1 MIPRIEQKLEINKNQ
16 YIDFL
21 NWIKF
26 KKGTI
31 LYPERKICSRY
42 FDNKD
47 LQIYRHTLEG
57 IVPRKKIRIRTYGSE
72 KFISSQNNYALE
84 IKMTSEYK
92 RYKKTSSDINLESM
106 IVSGYFDKLYGLCY
120 QIVDIAYVREYF
132 LVDDVRVTIDREI
145 NYELIDFNRRIQNCT
160 FEENSFV
167 LEIKANID
175 KNLTFLLNNFNF
187 PRSRFSK
194 YERAIESLIKF

>member
-1 MIPRIEQKLEINKNQ
+1 M
-16 YIDFL
+16 
-21 NWIKF
+21 
-26 KKGTI
+26 
-31 LYPERKICSRY
+31 
-42 FDNKD
+42 
-47 LQIYRHTLEG
+47 
-57 IVPRKKIRIRTYGSE
+57 
-72 KFISSQNNYALE
+72 
-84 IKMTSEYK
+84 
-92 RYKKTSSDINLESM
+92 
-106 IVSGYFDKLYGLCY
+106 
-120 QIVDIAYVREYF
+120 
-132 LVDDVRVTIDREI
+132 VDDVRVTIDREI